1 MNLNKLPQYLESIR
15 SGGKVDEGVVVD
27 IGQIVSPS
35 SFNWRRNSAFAITAC
50 LLLVIGSAVTYT
62 NLVENKITVIMSTN
76 NLSAENVL
84 QLVSLTGGQV
94 VNVKQK
100 EDYTY
105 ELRIE
110 RLKNVKSFLESLR
123 KNKDINNVEKI
134 GL

>member
-15 SGGKVDEGVVVD
+15 NGGKADEGIVVD
-27 IGQIVSPS
+27 MGQIVSPS

-50 LLLVIGSAVTYT
+50 LFLAISSVVTY
-62 NLVENKITVIMSTN
+62 NNFVEKNITVIMNTN
-76 NLSAENVL
+76 NLSAENVS

-105 ELRIE
+105 EVRIE

-123 KNKDINNVEKI
+123 KNKDINNVEP
-134 GL
+134 L